1 MLASAEYNRIT
12 VALTG
17 EKGNVLAEGC
27 VDPQKLHLIHAVSKD
42 ERLADHGRF
51 RLIVTSSDKKAQE
64 IARDYVFYDR
74 QTYVFP
80 GKDLIFYQADLRS
93 REIQMQRIRCLRRIV
108 EGRPLTVVTT
118 FAALMTPQVPIG
130 ILRKNIIRI
139 EKGDT
144 FDQQALVRQLVLL
157 GYEKNAQVDG
167 PGQFAVR
174 GDLLDVFDLTEENP
188 YRIEFFDNEVETIRS
203 FDAESQRSIEQLS
216 MIRIYPA
223 TELILDEKR
232 LSRGLSKIREETA
245 ATAKKLRASGKTQ
258 EAGTLQQQ
266 IRDLEEEVTEWHD
279 YTKLEGFIHYFYPET
294 DSFLDLF
301 KTMDTLL
308 FLDEPERL
316 LQEGQAVELEF
327 KESMT
332 GRAERGL
339 VIPGQM
345 HLLTPVGTNTRSA
358 CTGGWGLLRFYRVI
372 PFSNMRSAFHCTRGT
387 CLPITAVLNRLL
399 KT

>member
-223 TELILDEKR
+223 TELILD
-232 LSRGLSKIREETA
+232 
-245 ATAKKLRASGKTQ
+245 
-258 EAGTLQQQ
+258 
-266 IRDLEEEVTEWHD
+266 
-279 YTKLEGFIHYFYPET
+279 
-294 DSFLDLF
+294 
-301 KTMDTLL
+301 
-308 FLDEPERL
+308 
-316 LQEGQAVELEF
+316 
-327 KESMT
+327 
-332 GRAERGL
+332 
-339 VIPGQM
+339 
-345 HLLTPVGTNTRSA
+345 
-358 CTGGWGLLRFYRVI
+358 
-372 PFSNMRSAFHCTRGT
+372 
-387 CLPITAVLNRLL
+387 
-399 KT
+399 